1 MDNKLRLAHGL
12 DIADLY
18 RRDGLVRLDAEF
30 LRHLASRDAALA
42 ARLQEARVRP
52 EALSRGD
59 ESGLFLALAPLVD
72 EFVAALFCAGDENAA
87 LRRRQEELEVLFECK
102 RKFVQRQAPRLIKPE
117 EVSDAD
123 GAALRL
129 TLESHLNEPLDEL
142 NFARRVMAWTADE
155 AAHAVPLAAAA
166 RYAVWASTT
175 AAGRRMHGH
184 GVLFRTTQKRA
195 PLERVATA
203 SESSRSGGQGITWLK
218 APADQALRQ
227 RQGFALSDPGCDLA
241 GGINEIKYCI
251 LCHHQGKDSCSTG
264 MREPAGGFKKNALG
278 VAQVG
283 CPLDERISEMHE
295 ARGEGYAIAA
305 LGIICVDNPMVAGTG
320 HRICNDCM
328 SACIYQNKNHEP
340 VNIPEAET
348 RTLKDVLA
356 LPWGFEIYSLLTRW
370 NPFNIRRPVPL
381 PASGRKV
388 LVVGMG
394 PAGYTLA
401 HHLMNDGHAVIGI
414 DGLKI
419 EPLAA
424 SLCGRDADGRR
435 LPFAPVHD
443 AAELHEELEER
454 VNAGFGGVAEYGIT
468 VRWDKNFLKVIRL
481 LLERREEFS
490 LYGGVRFGGALTVES
505 AFALGFDHIAL
516 CLGAGKPTVLDID
529 HGLAR
534 GVRQASDFLMAL
546 QLTGAGREAT
556 LANLQVRLPVLVI
569 GGGLTAIDTC
579 TEALAYY
586 PVQVEKFLN
595 RYERLCAE
603 QGEAAVRAAWT
614 SEETAVADEFIAHAL
629 ALRAERMLALKEG
642 RPADLIALLNDWGGA
657 TIVYRRRMVESPS
670 YRNHEEIVKALEE
683 GIRFAEQLTPL
694 AVEVDAHGHAIGL
707 RVRAGDGSETTLAAR
722 TILVAAGTVPNTVL
736 AREHGGFA
744 LDGKFFQAYAEDGT
758 PITPERCSKPAA
770 LQVLARI
777 MADGRS
783 VSFFGDLHPSFAGNV
798 VSAMASAK
806 QGYPVIS
813 RMLARA
819 PQQSTTAAALA
830 TRLDDLLRARVVSV
844 AELAP
849 NIVEV
854 VVRAPQA
861 ARAFRPGQ
869 FFRLQNYEAH
879 ARRVRGT
886 LLAMEGLALTG
897 AWVDREAGL
906 VSVIVLEMGGSSSLC
921 RQLQPNDP
929 VVLMGPTGEPT
940 EIPDNETVLLAGGGL
955 GNAVLFSIGQ
965 AMRAAG
971 SRVLYFA
978 AYRNGADR
986 FKLEEIEAAA
996 DVVVW
1001 CTDHGPAPA
1010 PRRAQDKAFVG
1021 NVVEAMRAYAE
1032 GGLGATSIAMNEI
1045 DRVIAIGS
1053 DRMMAAVGA
1062 ARHTVLKPHLKPGH
1076 KALASINS
1084 PMQCMMK
1091 EVCGQCLQTHR
1102 DPVTGKETVVFT
1114 CFNQDQPL
1122 DHVAFPALRDRLGQ
1136 NAVQEKLTARWI
1148 GACLGEMAA
1157 AEVR

>member
-1 MDNKLRLAHGL
+1 MMDNSLKLAHGL
-12 DIADLY
+12 GVADLY
-18 RRDGLVRLDAEF
+18 QRDGLVRLDAEF
-30 LRHLASRDAALA
+30 LRQLDQTDAPLA
-42 ARLQEARVRP
+42 ARLLEARARP
-52 EALSRGD
+52 EELSRGD
-59 ESGLFLALAPLVD
+59 ESELFLALAPVVD
-72 EFVAALFCAGDENAA
+72 AFVAALFCAGGENKA

-102 RKFVQRQAPRLIKPE
+102 RKFVQRVALRRIEPGK
-117 EVSDAD
+117 VADVD

-129 TLESHLNEPLDEL
+129 ALAGHLDEPQDEL
-142 NFARRVMAWTADE
+142 GFARSVMAWMADE
-155 AAHAVPLAAAA
+155 AAHAEPLAAAA
-166 RYAVWASTT
+166 RYAAWASYT
-175 AAGRRMHGH
+175 AAGRRAHGH
-184 GVLFRTTQKRA
+184 GVLFRTTQKRG

-203 SESSRSGGQGITWLK
+203 SESGQGITWLK

-227 RQGFALSDPGCDLA
+227 RRGFALSDPGCDLA
-241 GGINEIKYCI
+241 GGISEIKYCI

-283 CPLDERISEMHE
+283 CPLEERISEMHE

-305 LGIICVDNPMVAGTG
+305 LGIICVDNPMTAGTG

-328 SACIYQNKNHEP
+328 AACIYQNKNHEP

-370 NPFNIRRPVPL
+370 NPFNIRRPIPR
-381 PASGRKV
+381 PASGRTV

-435 LPFAPVHD
+435 VPFAPVHD
-443 AAELHEELEER
+443 AEELHEELEAR

-481 LLERREEFS
+481 LLERRAEFS
-490 LYGGVRFGGALTVES
+490 LYGGIRFGGTLSVES
-505 AFALGFDHIAL
+505 AFALGVDHIAL

-546 QLTGAGREAT
+546 QLTGAARETT

-586 PVQVEKFLN
+586 PVQVEKFLG

-603 QGEAAVRAAWT
+603 RGEASVRAAW
-614 SEETAVADEFIAHAL
+614 SPEEAEVADEFIGHAS
-629 ALRAERMLALKEG
+629 ALRAERMLALKEQ
-642 RPADLIALLNDWGGA
+642 RPADLIGLLEGWGGA
-657 TIVYRRRMVESPS
+657 TIVYRRRMVESPA

-694 AVEVDAHGHAIGL
+694 AVEVDAHGHASGL
-707 RVRAGDGSETTLAAR
+707 RVRAGDGTETTLAAR
-722 TILVAAGTVPNTVL
+722 AILVAAGTVPNTVL
-736 AREHGGFA
+736 AREHGGFE
-744 LDGKFFQAYAEDGT
+744 LDGKFFQAHDEDGT

-770 LQVLARI
+770 LQLLARI

-806 QGYPVIS
+806 QGYPVVS

-819 PQQSTTAAALA
+819 PQQSTTPAALVA
-830 TRLDDLLRARVVSV
+830 KLDDSLRARVVSV

-854 VVRAPQA
+854 VVRAPEA

-879 ARRVRGT
+879 ARQVRGT
-886 LLAMEGLALTG
+886 QLAMEGLALTG

-921 RQLQPNDP
+921 RRLQPNDP

-965 AMRAAG
+965 AMRAAAG
-971 SRVLYFA
+971 TRVLYFA
-978 AYRNGADR
+978 AYRNAADR

-1001 CTDHGPAPA
+1001 CTDQGPAPA
-1010 PRRAQDKAFVG
+1010 PRRPQDKAFVG

-1032 GGLGATSIAMNEI
+1032 GGLGATSIAMNEV

-1053 DRMMAAVGA
+1053 DRMMAAVAA
-1062 ARHTVLKPHLKPGH
+1062 ARHAVLKPHLKPGH

-1122 DHVAFPALRDRLGQ
+1122 DHVVFPVLRDRLGQ
-1136 NAVQEKLTARWI
+1136 NTVQEKLTAQWI
-1148 GACLGEMAA
+1148 GACLREMDAA
-1157 AEVR
+1157 HP

>member
-1 MDNKLRLAHGL
+1 MDNSLHLAYGL
-12 DIADLY
+12 GIADLY
-18 RRDGLVRLDAEF
+18 QRDGLVRLDAEF
-30 LRHLASRDAALA
+30 LRHLERVDAQADTALA
-42 ARLQEARVRP
+42 ARLQDARARP
-52 EALSRGD
+52 EELSRGD
-59 ESGLFLALAPLVD
+59 ESELFLALAPAVD
-72 EFVAALFCAGDENAA
+72 DFVAALFAAGGENAS

-102 RKFVQRQAPRLIKPE
+102 RKFVQRVALRQIKPE
-117 EVSDAD
+117 EVVEAD
-123 GAALRL
+123 GAALRQA
-129 TLESHLNEPLDEL
+129 LEGYLNEPLDEL
-142 NFARRVMAWTADE
+142 GYARKVIAWMADE
-155 AAHAVPLAAAA
+155 PAHTAALAAAA
-166 RYAVWASTT
+166 RYAVWASVT
-175 AAGRRMHGH
+175 AAGKQLHGH
-184 GVLFRTTQKRA
+184 GVLFRTAIKRG
-195 PLERVATA
+195 PLERVPTA
-203 SESSRSGGQGITWLK
+203 SESGHGITWLK
-218 APADQALRQ
+218 APPDQALRQ

-241 GGINEIKYCI
+241 GGIAEIKYCI

-264 MREPAGGFKKNALG
+264 MRDPAGGFKKNALG

-295 ARGEGYAIAA
+295 ARGLGHAIAA
-305 LGIICVDNPMVAGTG
+305 LGIICVDNPMAAGTG

-328 SACIYQNKNHEP
+328 TACIYQNKNHEP

-348 RTLKDVLA
+348 MTLKDVLA

-370 NPFNIRRPVPL
+370 NPFNIRRPIPR

-424 SLCGRDADGRR
+424 ALCGRDADGRR
-435 LPFAPVHD
+435 LPFEPVRD
-443 AAELHEELEER
+443 ATLLHEELEAR

-481 LLERREEFS
+481 LLERRAEFS
-490 LYGGVRFGGALTVES
+490 LYGGVRFGGTLTVDS

-516 CLGAGKPTVLDID
+516 CMGAGRPTVLDIA

-546 QLTGAGREAT
+546 QLTGAGRETT

-586 PVQVEKFLN
+586 PVQVEKFLS
-595 RYERLCAE
+595 RYERLCAD
-603 QGEAAVRAAWT
+603 QGEAMVRATWNA
-614 SEETAVADEFIAHAL
+614 EEAEVADEFISHA
-629 ALRAERMLALKEG
+629 RAVRIERAQALKEQ
-642 RPADLIALLNDWGGA
+642 RAANLIGLLDGWGGS
-657 TIVYRRRMVESPS
+657 TIVYRRRMVESPA

-694 AVEVDAHGHAIGL
+694 AVEVDDHGHACGL
-707 RVRAGDGSETTLAAR
+707 RVRAGDGVETTLAAR

-736 AREHGGFA
+736 AREHGGFE
-744 LDGKFFQAYAEDGT
+744 LDGKFFQAYDEEGR
-758 PITPERCSKPAA
+758 PVTPERCSKPAA

-777 MADGRS
+777 MDDGRG

-806 QGYPVIS
+806 QGYPVVS
-813 RMLARA
+813 RLLERA
-819 PQQSTTAAALA
+819 PRQSTTPAALA
-830 TRLDDLLRARVVSV
+830 ARLNGTLRARVVEV
-844 AELAP
+844 ARLAP

-854 VVRAPQA
+854 VVRAPEA

-869 FFRLQNYEAH
+869 FFRLQNYEAY
-879 ARRVRGT
+879 APQVRGT
-886 LLAMEGLALTG
+886 QLSMEGLALTG

-906 VSVIVLEMGGSSSLC
+906 VALIVLEMGGSSSLC
-921 RQLQPNDP
+921 RQLKPGDP

-940 EIPDNETVLLAGGGL
+940 EIPSGETVLLAGGGL

-965 AMRAAG
+965 AMRAAAG
-971 SRVLYFA
+971 TRVLYFA
-978 AYRNGADR
+978 AYRSDADR

-1001 CTDHGPAPA
+1001 CTDQGPAPT
-1010 PRRAQDKAFVG
+1010 PRRPQDKSFVG
-1021 NVVEAMRAYAE
+1021 NIVQAMQAYAE
-1032 GGLGATSIAMNEI
+1032 GGLGPTTIAMNEV
-1045 DRVIAIGS
+1045 DRIIAIGS

-1062 ARHTVLKPHLKPGH
+1062 ARHAALKPHLKPGH

-1091 EVCGQCLQTHR
+1091 EVCAQCLQTHR
-1102 DPVTGKETVVFT
+1102 DPETGKETVVFT

-1122 DHVAFPALRDRLGQ
+1122 DHVVFPVLRDRLSQ
-1136 NAVQEKLTARWI
+1136 NAVQEKLTAQWI
-1148 GACLGEMAA
+1148 GACLREMDAA
-1157 AEVR
+1157 A